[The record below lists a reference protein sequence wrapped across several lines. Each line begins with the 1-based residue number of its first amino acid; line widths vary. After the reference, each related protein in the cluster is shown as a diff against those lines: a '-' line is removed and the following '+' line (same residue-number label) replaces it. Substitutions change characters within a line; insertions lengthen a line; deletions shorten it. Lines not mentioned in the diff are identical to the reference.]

1 MQKHADLCSKLGD
14 RGHPATRAE
23 GRSRQ
28 ALAYRM
34 RSLSAWPVVF
44 SIMVASALGQQSSA
58 SHQTLPTLT
67 TARAAHS
74 LQSDEAKRHY
84 PVHLRV
90 VVTYYDPDTDP
101 KTGAFF
107 GCDSTGCICVLVPPR
122 PILPLHPGTVIDL
135 TGVSEPGNYAPIVIG
150 SDIRVVAQSHLPPKP
165 PRRSLAQLMTGA
177 DDGQWVEVEG
187 VVHSVAQAEHN
198 ATITLALQDGLI
210 HGITPLEPGAD
221 YASLVDA
228 TVLVHGNAAPVWTKN
243 GQMVGARLL
252 FPSLAQIK
260 IEAPAPANPFSLPV
274 RPINSLLRF
283 APDVTFVHRA
293 RVRGQVTLQWP
304 GRWLY
309 IQDGSQGLFIPTVQ
323 RTPLKLGDVVDVVGF
338 PAMGEYSL
346 MLEDAAFKPAAAGQL
361 IATASVT
368 AQDAMRGD
376 YDAKLVQI
384 QGQLVNQDL
393 ASEYPTLVMSS
404 GGMLF
409 FAVLPSGTKA
419 EEIASWPVGSEV
431 QLTGVCSVQVD
442 KYLSAQRE
450 GAALPVS
457 FRVLLRSPR
466 DVVVLQ
472 KPSWWTA
479 SRILMLL
486 AICVFI
492 ILFGTLWVAAL
503 QKRVRERTET
513 IRASLESTAE
523 GILVVD
529 SAGGIVTYNY
539 KFVKMWAV
547 PEEILMLR
555 NRRALV
561 KIIGPQL
568 IDPEAFLSKT
578 EAAYADPRTKTD
590 DVVELKDG
598 RVFER
603 HSEPQTVRGK
613 NVGRVWGYR
622 DVTDRRRAEQELKIA
637 KEAAEAANRAKNE
650 FVANMSHEIRTP
662 MNGVLGMID
671 LLLDT
676 ELNPDQ
682 HECAS
687 LAKAAADSL
696 LTIINDIL
704 DFSKIEAGKL
714 ELESIEFNLRDSL
727 APAIKTL
734 ALHAHQKDLE
744 LIFDIRPEVP
754 EQIVGDPSRLRQIII
769 NLIGNAI
776 KFTERGEVGL
786 RVACDSI
793 TPDGVRLDFA
803 VSDTGVGIPPE
814 KQKLIFE
821 AFSQADG
828 STARRFG
835 GTGLGLTISSRLV
848 EIMGGKIWVESAL
861 GQGSTFHFTAN
872 LGAGKEV
879 VETHPASAPAS
890 LAGLAALVV
899 EDNATNRGIL
909 EEMLSRHGMRPKL
922 AESGVVA
929 LKFLKQAEDS
939 FAIILTDLNMPEMDG
954 FTLVEQ
960 LRHSPELAGKAK
972 IIMLTSAGQRG
983 DAARCRELGV
993 AAYLTKPVSQS
1004 ELLEAIVRVLGISGP
1019 QPEPAALI
1027 TRHTIREGKKELR
1040 VLLAEDN
1047 TVNQKL
1053 ATRLLEKHG
1062 HCVTVTSNGRE
1073 ALAALDRENFDAV
1086 LMDVQMPEMDGFE
1099 ATAAIRAREQHT
1111 GKHLPIIAMTAHA
1124 MQGDRERC
1132 LAAGM
1137 DDYISKPIKIRELT
1151 DVLEKFSVAAPQE
1164 PTPA

>member
-1 MQKHADLCSKLGD
+1 LENA
-14 RGHPATRAE
+14 
-23 GRSRQ
+23 
-28 ALAYRM
+28 
-34 RSLSAWPVVF
+34 
-44 SIMVASALGQQSSA
+44 
-58 SHQTLPTLT
+58 LPTLT

-74 LQSDEAKRHY
+74 LQSDEARRHY
-84 PVHLRV
+84 PVRLHV
-90 VVTYYDPDTDP
+90 IVTYYDPDTDP

-122 PILPLHPGTVIDL
+122 PILPLQAGTLIDM

-150 SDIRVVAQSHLPPKP
+150 SDIHVVAQSHLPPKP
-165 PRRSLAQLMTGA
+165 PRRSLGQLMTGA

-187 VVHSVAQAEHN
+187 VVHSVAQSGHN
-198 ATITLALQDGLI
+198 ATITLALRDGTLS
-210 HGITPLEPGAD
+210 GITPLEPGAD
-221 YASLVDA
+221 YARLVDS
-228 TVLVHGNAAPVWTKN
+228 TVVVHANAAPVWTKN
-243 GQMVGARLL
+243 RQMVGARLM
-252 FPSLAQIK
+252 FPSLAQIRV
-260 IEAPAPANPFSLPV
+260 EEPAPADPFSLPV

-283 APDVTFVHRA
+283 APNVRFVHR
-293 RVRGQVTLQWP
+293 VHVSGQVTLQWP

-309 IQDGSQGLFIPTVQ
+309 IQDGSQGLFIPTAQ
-323 RTPLKLGDVVDVVGF
+323 KTPVKLGDMVDVVGF

-346 MLEDAAFKPAAAGQL
+346 MLEDAVFKQEGGGQPIAPAS
-361 IATASVT
+361 IT
-368 AQDAMRGD
+368 AQDAMKGD

-384 QGQLVNQDL
+384 QGRVVNLDL

-409 FAVLPSGTKA
+409 FAPLPNGTRA
-419 EEIASWPVGSEV
+419 EEMASWPVGSEL

-450 GAALPVS
+450 GAALPIS

-466 DVVVLQ
+466 DVFLLQ

-479 SRILMLL
+479 SRILALL
-486 AICVFI
+486 AVCVLT
-492 ILFGTLWVAAL
+492 ILFGTLWVSAL

-513 IRASLESTAE
+513 IRATLESTAD

-529 SAGGIVTYNY
+529 SAGGIVAYNH
-539 KFVKMWAV
+539 KFAKMWAV
-547 PEEILMLR
+547 PEDILMLR
-555 NRRALV
+555 NRRALL
-561 KIIGPQL
+561 KTIEPQL
-568 IDPEAFLSKT
+568 IDPEAFISKT
-578 EAAYADPRTKTD
+578 QAAYADARAKTD
-590 DVVELKDG
+590 DVVGLKDG

-622 DVTDRRRAEQELKIA
+622 DVTDRRRAEKELKIA
-637 KEAAEAANRAKNE
+637 KEAAESANRAKSE

-671 LLLDT
+671 LLLDSG
-676 ELNPDQ
+676 LNPDQ
-682 HECAS
+682 QDCAS

-727 APAIKTL
+727 APTIKTL
-734 ALHAHQKDLE
+734 ALRAYQKDLE
-744 LIFDIRPEVP
+744 LIFDVRPEVP
-754 EQIVGDPSRLRQIII
+754 EHVVGDPSRLRQIII

-786 RVACDSI
+786 RIACDSI

-803 VSDTGVGIPPE
+803 VSDTGVGIPAE

-821 AFSQADG
+821 AFSQAEG

-848 EIMGGKIWVESAL
+848 EMMGGKIWVESAL

-872 LGAGKEV
+872 LGAGKEG
-879 VETHPASAPAS
+879 VETHPVGAPTC

-899 EDNATNRGIL
+899 DDNATNRRIL
-909 EEMLSRHGMRPKL
+909 EEMLSRRGMRPKL
-922 AESGVVA
+922 AESGIVA
-929 LKFLKQAEDS
+929 LQSLKRAEDS
-939 FAIILTDLNMPEMDG
+939 FAIILTDLNMPDMDG
-954 FTLVEQ
+954 FTLLEQ
-960 LRHSPELAGKAK
+960 LRQSPELARKAK

-1004 ELLEAIVRVLGISGP
+1004 ELFEAILRVLGMSGP

-1027 TRHTIREGKKELR
+1027 TRHTIREGKKKLR

-1047 TVNQKL
+1047 VVNQKL
-1053 ATRLLEKHG
+1053 AARLLEKHG
-1062 HCVTVTSNGRE
+1062 HHVTVTSNGRE

-1111 GKHLPIIAMTAHA
+1111 GRHIPIIAMTAHA

-1132 LAAGM
+1132 LEAGM
-1137 DDYISKPIKIRELT
+1137 DDYISKPIKIRELI
-1151 DVLEKFSVAAPQE
+1151 DVLEKFSVATPDVQ
-1164 PTPA
+1164 TPA